1 MRGWIRLEAG
11 TSTATLHA
19 LVHRVPRARRISLA
33 LASKLAAQGLPLVVV
48 P

>member
-11 TSTATLHA
+11 TSIATLHSV
-19 LVHRVPRARRISLA
+19 VHRVPRARHISVA
-33 LASKLAAQGLPLVVV
+33 LASRLAARGVPLVVV